1 MGRKQSD
8 AKKKKKRCS
17 LNFLKITLN
26 KCWKRQNKWEKGKS
40 NLKYLKSE
48 TDRRKDFN
56 SGPKGQMPKKA
67 PSGEEHNTRIIE
79 QVRVV

>member
-1 MGRKQSD
+1 ML
-8 AKKKKKRCS
+8 KKKKKDVWIKKKK
-17 LNFLKITLN
+17 FTLN

-48 TDRRKDFN
+48 TDRRKAFN
-56 SGPKGQMPKKA
+56 SGPKGQMSKKGL
-67 PSGEEHNTRIIE
+67 SGEERNTRIIE